1 MISQEHTL
9 RPADI
14 PGEGGPNIGA
24 EVLSELYDLVCRE
37 ACSVPPTGT
46 TPAGGHSFE
55 NLVSQRLHS
64 LSKEWGFRSNPAR
77 YTLDRPT
84 FSGIRH
90 QIDSL
95 FILESGVMHLL
106 ECKRGKIST
115 KVQMHYFNSIISDY
129 VLGSRLKGLHY
140 RYKGIFLS
148 TAEVDSNSLTYAI
161 SFGITVVDP
170 VHPPVEVMKK
180 RSKDLNFKNVL
191 SLLLR
196 KMPGESPLYDPRLE
210 QEFLPA
216 DLLREYEFLVSLWK
230 SGRG

>member
-1 MISQEHTL
+1 MTPQEYVQ
-9 RPADI
+9 RPD
-14 PGEGGPNIGA
+14 IGA
-24 EVLSELYDLVCRE
+24 EILAELHDLVCHE
-37 ACSVPPTGT
+37 ASSVPPTGT

-55 NLVSQRLHS
+55 NLVSQRLHG
-64 LSKEWGFRSNPAR
+64 LSKEWDFRSNPAR

-95 FILESGVMHLL
+95 FILESRMYLL
-106 ECKRGKIST
+106 ECKRRKIST
-115 KVQMHYFNSIISDY
+115 KEQMHYFNSIISDY
-129 VLGSRLKGLHY
+129 VLGSRLRGQHY

-148 TAEVDSNSLTYAI
+148 TAQVDSNSLTYAM

-170 VHPPVEVMKK
+170 VHPPVEVMMK
-180 RSKDLNFKNVL
+180 RSKDANFRTAL
-191 SLLLR
+191 SLLLGR
-196 KMPGESPLYDPRLE
+196 MPGENPLYDSRLE

-216 DLLREYEFLVSLWK
+216 DLLREYEFLASRWS